1 MGQMVPAQMGPTQQ
15 QMLAHRMAQNQMQ
28 QGFGMQQPP
37 QPGQPLPNSMQQQ
50 PPQHQTMLQLGNGSD
65 VQQPIHNG
73 QPLRTMN
80 RTMPQYS
87 GQPQFTEQENQQ
99 ITMHVTQMQK
109 NLTNED
115 MANIQRQLNS
125 LPAHQRQSM
134 QAQGVNPLTAYLRS
148 QVKRRFVEDRA
159 RRQQGGQGFAPP
171 SAAAIANQG
180 RPTSQVS
187 MHSQGQQA
195 PPASAPQH
203 PEQSFAFSNMDQF
216 LGQQQDALRHQEA
229 GQMVVPMSNPQVVT
243 PQVRGTPNPQGQAQF
258 NPNRP
263 MQPHN
268 FQPQNQPF
276 WNNQQTHQQIP
287 QQPSQVQMQ
296 PPTPNFTGTQ
306 GQTPQL
312 QGQVGGLSNN
322 REQRIPQQNHVMPT
336 LNKPLDPQGQA
347 QNNQPQRPAQ
357 PTPKTNQRNAPGGP
371 QAAAANAPPNSG
383 PQRPQATPTPH
394 SQWLAKMPQQIRA
407 QLMSMPEDKQKQ
419 WMMQMQMH
427 QKQRRMKAAAD
438 AQGANSDTALQ
449 SRQQGGAG
457 AAQANQSKAS
467 NANLNTPQMPVN
479 AITSVNMPSQGSQQQ
494 VPSDNAR
501 PAPSKLGAIQ
511 LNENQ
516 TRHMDSLNFP
526 ANLLNRS
533 SDLGNLP
540 ENLRTWGQLKE
551 HVHRNESNLPQ
562 SSLAKV
568 ISLQSID
575 FQLRQQRA
583 MNQKRNQ
590 PQQQAQGN
598 TGVAPVGQMMPP
610 QHNQPAQGPA
620 APAPNP
626 LRFPALPE
634 LTAQEIQARR
644 ATLPPQMKGCSDEQ
658 LRVLIMEQQRKK
670 IMSNPQFQQ
679 AMVQQQQQQ
688 LQRSNLQRVQN
699 AEAHQNHS
707 ATPPNQ
713 IGQVQQPQRGQ
724 PQPPQLGQARVPP
737 QQQARQNVH
746 PPKPAPGAWA
756 GVQPDIPKPNQK
768 GLKRINDDV
777 IEVPDPKL
785 NQQQGRLPSAKVSQ
799 PPPMVNGVPQ
809 ITPEQFASFT
819 NEQKA
824 QFMGRMQAAQAA
836 HRARAMQANGQTVQ
850 RQAAI
855 NPVNQGGRLNNRLH
869 QLMNEVAQS
878 APRRPEVPM
887 SPNTRKKMIEKLKEK
902 MGVMVKRLDQ
912 SLPYYLGLSKD
923 ENRTKELLRIR
934 LLLLQQVRD
943 QHFAVPVDNFT
954 MSLTELEQSEAKL
967 HEYFQVMMNKHMG
980 IPPAQ
985 NNQPQQLN
993 AANLQQQEEAFK
1005 VQRAA
1010 SVQKS
1015 HANNSNPIPAA
1026 PTTSHAPFPFD
1037 SQSSQGVS
1045 HFFNPKNELTSDKLV
1060 LPAPKRRK
1068 GNAASP
1074 ATTPAETQMTPGTK
1088 PSPLPKTE
1096 SSEVQRTPAAPTMI
1110 KCPISDCES
1119 GAVGFATKEDLEKHT
1134 SEAHDPT
1141 HAIKDPLD
1149 AAAYAIESLR
1159 IALNLDENGRSKSL
1173 IAHEAKGDNAT
1184 LQAAAMK
1191 STASSQGIKQETATP
1206 MSRVLTQTGPSP
1218 SSNLLKTPQAAAN
1231 VKTPASEAKSVEKD
1245 TAVGGTNSIA
1255 VIAPDPWANSHV
1267 KPEWFKEVFSGVADL
1282 NRQVPM
1288 DIITSWFQRNPVS
1301 PPTSPSSGSAEK
1313 DISHKSDISA
1323 NDDININLVATEDQD
1338 WVVADWF
1345 DDTLQGDMASL
1356 KIPDFMD
1363 MDWEHVFGKEDQEDA
1378 AGKGRRRDPNDPS
1391 DEWLKA
1397 WAPEMLEERKKEEA
1411 GRK

>member
-1 MGQMVPAQMGPTQQ
+1 
-15 QMLAHRMAQNQMQ
+15 
-28 QGFGMQQPP
+28 
-37 QPGQPLPNSMQQQ
+37 
-50 PPQHQTMLQLGNGSD
+50 
-65 VQQPIHNG
+65 
-73 QPLRTMN
+73 
-80 RTMPQYS
+80 
-87 GQPQFTEQENQQ
+87 
-99 ITMHVTQMQK
+99 
-109 NLTNED
+109 
-115 MANIQRQLNS
+115 
-125 LPAHQRQSM
+125 M
-134 QAQGVNPLTAYLRS
+134 QAQGVHPLTAFLRS
-148 QVKRRFVEDRA
+148 QVLRRLAEDRA
-159 RRQQGGQGFAPP
+159 RRQQAGQGFAPP

-187 MHSQGQQA
+187 MRSQGQQA

-203 PEQSFAFSNMDQF
+203 PEQSFALSNMDQF

-229 GQMVVPMSNPQVVT
+229 GQMVVPMSNPQVVP

-258 NPNRP
+258 NPKRP
-263 MQPHN
+263 MQPNN

-276 WNNQQTHQQIP
+276 WNNQQTLQQNP

-296 PPTPNFTGTQ
+296 PPTPNFTDTQ

-322 REQRIPQQNHVMPT
+322 RGQRTSQQNHVMPT

-357 PTPKTNQRNAPGGP
+357 PTPKTSQRNAPGGP

-383 PQRPQATPTPH
+383 PQRPQAAPTPQ

-407 QLMSMPEDKQKQ
+407 QLMSIPEDKQKQ
-419 WMMQMQMH
+419 WIMQMH
-427 QKQRRMKAAAD
+427 HRQQQQRMKAAAD
-438 AQGANSDTALQ
+438 AQGANSDAALQ

-467 NANLNTPQMPVN
+467 NANLNAPQMPVN
-479 AITSVNMPSQGSQQQ
+479 AMASINMQSQGSQQQ

-511 LNENQ
+511 LNETQ

-575 FQLRQQRA
+575 FQLRQQHA
-583 MNQKRNQ
+583 MNQKSNQ
-590 PQQQAQGN
+590 LQQQVQGN

-634 LTAQEIQARR
+634 PTAQEIQARR
-644 ATLPPQMKGCSDEQ
+644 ATLPLQMKGCSDEQ
-658 LRVLIMEQQRKK
+658 LRVLIMEQQRKQ

-679 AMVQQQQQQ
+679 AMAQQQQQQ

-699 AEAHQNHS
+699 AEAHQSHA
-707 ATPPNQ
+707 ATPPNHL
-713 IGQVQQPQRGQ
+713 GQVQQPQRGQ

-737 QQQARQNVH
+737 QQQARQNVK

-785 NQQQGRLPSAKVSQ
+785 NQQQGRPPSAKVGQ

-836 HRARAMQANGQTVQ
+836 QRARAMQANGQTVQ
-850 RQAAI
+850 GQAAV
-855 NPVNQGGRLNNRLH
+855 NAVNQGGRPNNRLH
-869 QLMNEVAQS
+869 QLMSEVAQS

-887 SPNTRKKMIEKLKEK
+887 SPNTRKQMIDRLRDK
-902 MGVMVKRLDQ
+902 MGAMVKRIDQ
-912 SLPYYLGLSKD
+912 SLPVYLNLYKD

-934 LLLLQQVRD
+934 LLLSQQVRD
-943 QHFAVPVDNFT
+943 PHFAVPVDNFT

-967 HEYFQVMMNKHMG
+967 HEYFEVMMNKHVG
-980 IPPAQ
+980 VIPPAQ

-993 AANLQQQEEAFK
+993 AANLQQQQEALK

-1015 HANNSNPIPAA
+1015 HANNSNRPPAA
-1026 PTTSHAPFPFD
+1026 PTTSHAPFPFS
-1037 SQSSQGVS
+1037 SQSPQGVP
-1045 HFFNPKNELTSDKLV
+1045 HFYGPKNELTPDKLV
-1060 LPAPKRRK
+1060 LPAAKKRK

-1074 ATTPAETQMTPGTK
+1074 ATTPAETQMTPATK

-1096 SSEVQRTPAAPTMI
+1096 SPEAQRTPAAPAMI

-1159 IALNLDENGRSKSL
+1159 IALNLDENGRSKPL

-1206 MSRVLTQTGPSP
+1206 MSRVPTQTGPSP

-1245 TAVGGTNSIA
+1245 TAIAGTNSIA

-1288 DIITSWFQRNPVS
+1288 DIITSWFQHNPVS
-1301 PPTSPSSGSAEK
+1301 PPISPSSGSAEK
-1313 DISHKSDISA
+1313 DSPHKSDISA
-1323 NDDININLVATEDQD
+1323 NDNININLIATEDQD
-1338 WVVADWF
+1338 WVMADWF

-1356 KIPDFMD
+1356 EIPDFMD
-1363 MDWEHVFGKEDQEDA
+1363 MDWEHVFGKEEDQEA

-1397 WAPEMLEERKKEEA
+1397 WAPEKLEERKKTEA